1 MKYDWQIARLEDR
14 VKTLEEL
21 VGFLQQELESRSDL
35 RKGFFARART
45 VRANLTSD
53 PTAWQKDVQ

>member
-21 VGFLQQELESRSDL
+21 LGFLQQELEKS
-35 RKGFFARART
+35 KVNTGFFARAKT
-45 VRANLTSD
+45 VRAELTGD